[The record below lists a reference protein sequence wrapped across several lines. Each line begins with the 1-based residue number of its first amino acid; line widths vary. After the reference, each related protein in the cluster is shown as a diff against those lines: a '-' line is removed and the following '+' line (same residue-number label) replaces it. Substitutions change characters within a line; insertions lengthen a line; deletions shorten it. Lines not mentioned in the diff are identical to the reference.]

1 MKKNRFFPD
10 CLWSGT
16 MKLLLVMK
24 LTTFL
29 LLFSVMAIASGSY
42 SQNTRFDMSVKNA
55 SIVRVLEEIE
65 NKTEFGFLFK
75 TDQLDLEKRYFLNF
89 KEAKIENVLD
99 EILDKDLYSYKIMD
113 RIIVIS
119 KLDDAL
125 LQDGSQKPAKVSGK
139 ITDPGGQSLPGVTVV
154 VKGTSQGT
162 VSDADGN
169 YFLNGIPENAVLQF
183 SFVGMKTKEIV
194 VGSQTIIN
202 VVIEEETVG
211 IEEIIAIGYGTQKK
225 RDVIGSV
232 ASLSAK
238 DISKTAPVTIEST
251 LQGMAAGVQVNSGAG
266 VPGAPQQVKVRGI
279 RSISSG
285 TDPLWIIDGIPVQ
298 SGTMDRSFN
307 GEINQSILAMFNPN
321 DIESIQ
327 ILKDA
332 AATSIY
338 GSRGS
343 NGVILI
349 TTKSGKKGLTKVDID
364 IKTGISNWV
373 KSDVGYANNKEY
385 ISIMDLAFKNSGADQ
400 YNVPNIIAALDGATQ
415 TMTREEAL
423 ATNTNWADE
432 ISQTGSFYEA
442 NAAISQGTEKGNSYL
457 SLKYRKDEG
466 NLKFNSMETFS
477 ANANLNYN
485 LLNCFDLGYRLFT
498 SYTDNDRIK
507 SGDGKTGAG
516 GWAQI
521 NSNSLPWM
529 KVRDAE
535 GLNGYWNSNA
545 YVNALATIDPI
556 NAQSNLKTVNI
567 ISALT
572 GVLHLP
578 VKGLSLRGEYGLNF
592 VTNRARSWRS
602 EALLVNG
609 AVAEEIKFE
618 TTISNY
624 NAYFNYDV
632 PINPDHILNLVA
644 GVENTR
650 QYSHF
655 MNMKGEGLV
664 GIFPEVGT
672 PNTLSGSTSIGGESY
687 LRGYFGRA
695 NYKLFDKYLFGA
707 SIRRDGI
714 SKFTAENRWATFISG
729 SLGWI
734 ISEEKFFKVKP
745 ISLLKLRGS
754 FGQTGNTNIP
764 SGITSDSW
772 SVNGSV
778 NETLEGNNNTVL
790 QSIGNSDIKWETTN
804 SLDIG
809 IDYGLFDNRV
819 NGSVAFYRQKVSD
832 MLLAVSL
839 PPSAGIRGGNSCWQ
853 NIGDMR
859 NQGVEFDVNAT
870 IISKK
875 DFSWSAGFNIS
886 TNKNKVLA
894 LDPESDANGVG
905 LLQEGEGSV
914 IRTITKTGLSY
925 GTWYLA
931 EYAGVDSQKG
941 IPLIYEVEAL
951 DDGTTKHTGNIIPA
965 TVENITNN
973 RMILDG
979 KTALP
984 KFLGGFNTNIT
995 YKNFDFGM
1003 VWSFVTG
1010 NYIYNRMF
1018 QSAMTPNAGML
1029 VLNKK
1034 LLTDCWTKA
1043 GDNTYWPQVVAGNL
1057 YYYDNEGNPTTTG
1070 VSYGS
1075 DNKTPSSQYLEKGD
1089 YLKLRNV
1096 TLGYTLPGKVT
1107 NKYKINNVR
1116 VYASANN
1123 LLTFTKFS
1131 GYDPEISIDQESGG
1145 AYSTF
1150 GSMPASRIFMFG
1162 LSVNF

>member
-1 MKKNRFFPD
+1 
-10 CLWSGT
+10 